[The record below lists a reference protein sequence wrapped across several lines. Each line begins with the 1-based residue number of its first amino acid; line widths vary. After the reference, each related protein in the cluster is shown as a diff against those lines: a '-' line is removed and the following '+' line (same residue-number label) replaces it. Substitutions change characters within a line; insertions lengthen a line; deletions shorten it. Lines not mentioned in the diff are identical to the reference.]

1 MISQAKP
8 LKKKTF
14 LPFNFAITKICVA
27 VRLAEDGA
35 RIGDIQLQL
44 SSSNEYTN
52 DPANAVKL
60 NQHRKMDAETVGKAL
75 NEIMVYKTCNGS
87 VSILEN
93 RNCHEGL
100 VTKLVLR

>member
-1 MISQAKP
+1 
-8 LKKKTF
+8 
-14 LPFNFAITKICVA
+14 
-27 VRLAEDGA
+27 
-35 RIGDIQLQL
+35 
-44 SSSNEYTN
+44 
-52 DPANAVKL
+52 
-60 NQHRKMDAETVGKAL
+60 MDAETVGKAL